1 MAKTIAVTE
10 QPSTGLQQ
18 LKSQPARLDR
28 VPQGRAQRDA
38 QGDLALARRGAV
50 DHDRRP
56 RHRLHLRRV
65 LLAGGQHH
73 RPGDRG
79 PAAPPDH
86 STKQIRAFPGKASR
100 EKQTMR
106 EKGTT
111 MAAEEQNPEEQNP
124 EGERPETHE
133 QLAPPVNE
141 NFKWYIIHAYSGFE
155 RKVRESL
162 ESRITAFGLQNR
174 IGRIMIPTEPV
185 TELRNG
191 KKYTI
196 ERVFLP
202 GYVLVEMEL
211 DNDLW
216 HVIKNTPRV
225 TGFLGTGD
233 KPVALSEQEVSS
245 ILFRSDAAKDKPS
258 MKVKFEKGEQVRIN
272 EGPFANFTGAVDDV
286 NEDRQTL
293 KVMVSI
299 FGRSTPVEIEFSK
312 VDKVD
317 RVALPT

>member
-1 MAKTIAVTE
+1 MHEEGTQTM
-10 QPSTGLQQ
+10 
-18 LKSQPARLDR
+18 
-28 VPQGRAQRDA
+28 
-38 QGDLALARRGAV
+38 AV
-50 DHDRRP
+50 DEQTPEAQDP
-56 RHRLHLRRV
+56 
-65 LLAGGQHH
+65 GGET
-73 RPGDRG
+73 
-79 PAAPPDH
+79 PAA
-86 STKQIRAFPGKASR
+86 
-100 EKQTMR
+100 
-106 EKGTT
+106 
-111 MAAEEQNPEEQNP
+111 
-124 EGERPETHE
+124 

-162 ESRITAFGLQNR
+162 ESRIQAFGLHNR

-202 GYVLVEMEL
+202 GYVLVEMDL

-216 HVIKNTPRV
+216 HVIKNTPGV

-233 KPVALSEQEVSS
+233 KPVALSEAEVSS
-245 ILFRSDAAKDKPS
+245 ILFRSEAAKDKPS

-272 EGPFANFTGAVDDV
+272 EGPFANFNGTVDDV

-299 FGRSTPVEIEFSK
+299 FGRSTPVEIEFAK
-312 VDKVD
+312 VDKME
-317 RVALPT
+317 A

>member
-1 MAKTIAVTE
+1 
-10 QPSTGLQQ
+10 
-18 LKSQPARLDR
+18 
-28 VPQGRAQRDA
+28 
-38 QGDLALARRGAV
+38 
-50 DHDRRP
+50 
-56 RHRLHLRRV
+56 
-65 LLAGGQHH
+65 
-73 RPGDRG
+73 
-79 PAAPPDH
+79 
-86 STKQIRAFPGKASR
+86 
-100 EKQTMR
+100 MR
-106 EKGTT
+106 EKGTA

-124 EGERPETHE
+124 QGEPTE

-196 ERVFLP
+196 DRVFLP

-233 KPVALSEQEVSS
+233 NPVALSEQEVSS
-245 ILFRSDAAKDKPS
+245 ILFRSESTANKPS

-272 EGPFANFTGAVDDV
+272 EGPFANFTGAVDDI
-286 NEDRQTL
+286 NEDKQTL

-312 VDKVD
+312 VDKV
-317 RVALPT
+317 TE

>member
-1 MAKTIAVTE
+1 
-10 QPSTGLQQ
+10 
-18 LKSQPARLDR
+18 
-28 VPQGRAQRDA
+28 
-38 QGDLALARRGAV
+38 
-50 DHDRRP
+50 
-56 RHRLHLRRV
+56 
-65 LLAGGQHH
+65 
-73 RPGDRG
+73 
-79 PAAPPDH
+79 
-86 STKQIRAFPGKASR
+86 
-100 EKQTMR
+100 MR
-106 EKGTT
+106 KEGIT
-111 MAAEEQNPEEQNP
+111 MAEEQQNPEEQNP
-124 EGERPETHE
+124 EASNAGGEVPSEQPTE

-162 ESRITAFGLQNR
+162 ESRISAFGLQNK

-202 GYVLVEMEL
+202 GYVLIEMDL

-233 KPVALSEQEVSS
+233 NPVALSEQEVSS
-245 ILFRSDAAKDKPS
+245 ILFRSDVSKDKPTL
-258 MKVKFEKGEQVRIN
+258 KIKFDKGEQVRIN
-272 EGPFANFTGAVDDV
+272 EGPFANFTGAVDEI
-286 NEDRQTL
+286 NEDKQTL

-312 VDKVD
+312 VDKV
-317 RVALPT
+317 TE

>member
-1 MAKTIAVTE
+1 MHEEGTLTMAVDEQIPEAQNPGGE
-10 QPSTGLQQ
+10 QPT
-18 LKSQPARLDR
+18 
-28 VPQGRAQRDA
+28 
-38 QGDLALARRGAV
+38 
-50 DHDRRP
+50 
-56 RHRLHLRRV
+56 
-65 LLAGGQHH
+65 
-73 RPGDRG
+73 
-79 PAAPPDH
+79 
-86 STKQIRAFPGKASR
+86 
-100 EKQTMR
+100 
-106 EKGTT
+106 
-111 MAAEEQNPEEQNP
+111 
-124 EGERPETHE
+124 E

-162 ESRITAFGLQNR
+162 ESRIQAFGLQNR

-233 KPVALSEQEVSS
+233 SPVALSEAEVSS
-245 ILFRSDAAKDKPS
+245 ILFRSESAKDKPS

-272 EGPFANFTGAVDDV
+272 EGPFANFNGTVDDV

-299 FGRSTPVEIEFSK
+299 FGRSTPVEIEFAK
-312 VDKVD
+312 VDKME
-317 RVALPT
+317 A

>member
-1 MAKTIAVTE
+1 
-10 QPSTGLQQ
+10 
-18 LKSQPARLDR
+18 
-28 VPQGRAQRDA
+28 
-38 QGDLALARRGAV
+38 
-50 DHDRRP
+50 
-56 RHRLHLRRV
+56 
-65 LLAGGQHH
+65 
-73 RPGDRG
+73 
-79 PAAPPDH
+79 
-86 STKQIRAFPGKASR
+86 
-100 EKQTMR
+100 MR
-106 EKGTT
+106 EEEIT

-124 EGERPETHE
+124 VAANAGGEPSAEDAGEH
-133 QLAPPVNE
+133 LAPPVNE

-162 ESRITAFGLQNR
+162 ESRIAAFGLQNR

-202 GYVLVEMEL
+202 GYVLVEMDL

-233 KPVALSEQEVSS
+233 NPVALSEQEVSS
-245 ILFRSDAAKDKPS
+245 ILFRSDVSKDKPA
-258 MKVKFEKGEQVRIN
+258 MKIKFDKGEQVRIN
-272 EGPFANFTGAVDDV
+272 EGPFANFTGAVDEI
-286 NEDRQTL
+286 NEDKQTL

-312 VDKVD
+312 VDKV
-317 RVALPT
+317 VE

>member
-1 MAKTIAVTE
+1 
-10 QPSTGLQQ
+10 
-18 LKSQPARLDR
+18 
-28 VPQGRAQRDA
+28 
-38 QGDLALARRGAV
+38 
-50 DHDRRP
+50 
-56 RHRLHLRRV
+56 
-65 LLAGGQHH
+65 
-73 RPGDRG
+73 
-79 PAAPPDH
+79 
-86 STKQIRAFPGKASR
+86 
-100 EKQTMR
+100 MR

-124 EGERPETHE
+124 QGDAE

-162 ESRITAFGLQNR
+162 ESRITAFGLQNK

-202 GYVLVEMEL
+202 GYVLVEMDL

-233 KPVALSEQEVSS
+233 NPVALSEQEVSS
-245 ILFRSDAAKDKPS
+245 ILFRSETSANKPT

-272 EGPFANFTGAVDDV
+272 EGPFANFTGAVDDI
-286 NEDRQTL
+286 NEDKQTL

-312 VDKVD
+312 VDKVVD
-317 RVALPT
+317 E

>member
-1 MAKTIAVTE
+1 MAVDEQTPEAQDPGGE
-10 QPSTGLQQ
+10 QP
-18 LKSQPARLDR
+18 A
-28 VPQGRAQRDA
+28 
-38 QGDLALARRGAV
+38 
-50 DHDRRP
+50 
-56 RHRLHLRRV
+56 
-65 LLAGGQHH
+65 
-73 RPGDRG
+73 
-79 PAAPPDH
+79 
-86 STKQIRAFPGKASR
+86 
-100 EKQTMR
+100 
-106 EKGTT
+106 
-111 MAAEEQNPEEQNP
+111 
-124 EGERPETHE
+124 E

-162 ESRITAFGLQNR
+162 ESRIQAFGLQNR

-233 KPVALSEQEVSS
+233 TPVALTEAEVST
-245 ILFRSDAAKDKPS
+245 ILFRSETSKDKPS
-258 MKVKFEKGEQVRIN
+258 SKIKFEKGEQVRIN
-272 EGPFANFTGAVDDV
+272 EGPFANFNGTVDDV

-299 FGRSTPVEIEFSK
+299 FGRSTPVEIEFAK
-312 VDKVD
+312 VDKMEE
-317 RVALPT
+317 

>member
-1 MAKTIAVTE
+1 MT
-10 QPSTGLQQ
+10 
-18 LKSQPARLDR
+18 
-28 VPQGRAQRDA
+28 
-38 QGDLALARRGAV
+38 
-50 DHDRRP
+50 
-56 RHRLHLRRV
+56 
-65 LLAGGQHH
+65 
-73 RPGDRG
+73 
-79 PAAPPDH
+79 
-86 STKQIRAFPGKASR
+86 
-100 EKQTMR
+100 R

-111 MAAEEQNPEEQNP
+111 MAAEERNPEEQNAEAANA
-124 EGERPETHE
+124 EGEQPTE

-162 ESRITAFGLQNR
+162 ESRISAFGLQNK

-202 GYVLVEMEL
+202 GYVLVEMDL

-216 HVIKNTPRV
+216 HIIKNTPRV

-233 KPVALSEQEVSS
+233 NPVALSEQEVSS
-245 ILFRSDAAKDKPS
+245 ILFRSDVSKDKPS
-258 MKVKFEKGEQVRIN
+258 MKVKYEKGEQVRIN
-272 EGPFANFTGAVDDV
+272 EGPFANFTGAVDDI
-286 NEDRQTL
+286 NEDKQTL

-312 VDKVD
+312 VDKV
-317 RVALPT
+317 TE

>member
-1 MAKTIAVTE
+1 MHE
-10 QPSTGLQQ
+10 
-18 LKSQPARLDR
+18 
-28 VPQGRAQRDA
+28 
-38 QGDLALARRGAV
+38 
-50 DHDRRP
+50 
-56 RHRLHLRRV
+56 
-65 LLAGGQHH
+65 
-73 RPGDRG
+73 
-79 PAAPPDH
+79 
-86 STKQIRAFPGKASR
+86 
-100 EKQTMR
+100 E
-106 EKGTT
+106 GTT
-111 MAAEEQNPEEQNP
+111 MAVEEHNPEATNP
-124 EGERPETHE
+124 EGEQPTEH
-133 QLAPPVNE
+133 LAPPVNE

-202 GYVLVEMEL
+202 GYVLVEMDL

-233 KPVALSEQEVSS
+233 NPVALSEQEVSS
-245 ILFRSDAAKDKPS
+245 ILFRSESTANKPS

-272 EGPFANFTGAVDDV
+272 EGPFANFTGTVDDV

-312 VDKVD
+312 VDKVE
-317 RVALPT
+317 A

>member
-1 MAKTIAVTE
+1 
-10 QPSTGLQQ
+10 
-18 LKSQPARLDR
+18 
-28 VPQGRAQRDA
+28 
-38 QGDLALARRGAV
+38 
-50 DHDRRP
+50 
-56 RHRLHLRRV
+56 
-65 LLAGGQHH
+65 
-73 RPGDRG
+73 
-79 PAAPPDH
+79 
-86 STKQIRAFPGKASR
+86 
-100 EKQTMR
+100 MR
-106 EKGTT
+106 EEGIT
-111 MAAEEQNPEEQNP
+111 MAEEQQNP
-124 EGERPETHE
+124 VDQATEAGSEQPTE

-162 ESRITAFGLQNR
+162 ESRISAFGLQNK

-202 GYVLVEMEL
+202 GYVLIEMDL

-233 KPVALSEQEVSS
+233 NPVALSEQEVSS
-245 ILFRSDAAKDKPS
+245 ILFRSDSAEDKPTL
-258 MKVKFEKGEQVRIN
+258 KIKFEKGEQVRIN
-272 EGPFANFTGAVDDV
+272 EGPFANFTGAVDEI
-286 NEDRQTL
+286 NEDKQTL

-312 VDKVD
+312 VDKV
-317 RVALPT
+317 TE